1 MLYTIENDVLRV
13 QIDSLGAEMMSV
25 QTKADGQEYLWQG
38 NPDYWKGRA
47 FHLFPICGRLFEGKY
62 TYQGETYEM
71 NIHGFLRASDLAVVA
86 QSDTEI
92 VFSLQDNETTRKQ
105 YPFSFCLQVSYQL
118 KDNDII
124 IGFRV
129 QNTDHKTLIFTLG
142 GHPGFGLPLE
152 DGLSFED
159 YQVSFSAPNPEKL
172 CFSPACFIT
181 GETEP
186 FELTDGVLNLTHDLF
201 DDDAIFLENMGES
214 VTLQSKKGTKGVTV
228 TCHDAKYLGLW
239 HKPQSDAPYI
249 CLEPWLGI
257 PSYEG
262 KVDDLE
268 TKRDM
273 IHLFGGETYSSGF
286 SITVF

>member
-1 MLYTIENDVLRV
+1 MLYTIENDALRV
-13 QIDSLGAEMMSV
+13 QIDSVGAEMMSV
-25 QTKADGQEYLWQG
+25 QTKCDGREYLWQG
-38 NPDYWKGRA
+38 NPEYWKGRA

-71 NIHGFLRASDLAVVA
+71 NIHGFLRASDLSVIA
-86 QSDTEI
+86 QSESEI
-92 VFSLQDNETTRKQ
+92 VFSLQDNEITRKQ
-105 YPFSFCLQVSYQL
+105 YPFSFCVQVSYQL
-118 KDNDII
+118 KDQDII

-152 DGLSFED
+152 EGLSFED

-172 CFSPACFIT
+172 CFSPTCFIT
-181 GETEP
+181 GETES
-186 FELTDGVLNLTHDLF
+186 FELADGVLNLTHDLF
-201 DDDAIFLENMGES
+201 DDDAIFLQNMGES
-214 VTLQSKKGTKGVTV
+214 VTLKSKKGTKGVTV
-228 TCHDAKYLGLW
+228 TCRDAKYLGLW

-257 PSYEG
+257 PSYDG

-273 IHLFGGETYSSGF
+273 IHLNSGETYSSGF
-286 SITVF
+286 SIRVF